1 MLHMA
6 MKCLVVAILCLA
18 ASFLG
23 RSSEIMD
30 GLGKALFGVF
40 FIAFLILQL
49 FGEKR
54 A

>member
-1 MLHMA
+1 MA
-6 MKCLVVAILCLA
+6 TKCLVAAILCLA
-18 ASFLG
+18 VSFIG
-23 RSSEIMD
+23 RSSEIVD

-40 FIAFLILQL
+40 FIGFLILQL